1 MNVNDERP
9 NAEKS
14 VKSPIYKIKVIEDDD
29 GLNRLIQKK
38 LQKEGYSTDGAFTGQ
53 EALGKIGGDENEI
66 LLIDYK
72 LPDMTGKQL
81 VKKILEKYSHIP
93 PIIVITG
100 FGDEKI
106 AVEMMKLGVW
116 DYMVKEPDFIDI
128 LPEKIKHLCADIEK
142 NKKLKKAEDDLRKN
156 LEILKD
162 TGEMARVGGWEID
175 LHENTVHWTQS
186 TKKIHEV
193 ADDYVPTLEE
203 AINFYPQ
210 ESRSIVEKA
219 IREALEQGK
228 SYDIEIPI
236 ITAKGKWVWTHS
248 IGKPEMKDGK
258 CVRLRGTFQDIT
270 ERKNALEDIRA
281 NQATLKR
288 TEKIAHVGSWDWD
301 IATDKVIWSDE
312 LFQIFRLNPEKGGVS
327 YADHPKIYTPES
339 MQRLDGAVQHTLKT
353 GDPYEIDLEIV
364 RGDGTKAFCTVR
376 GFAKKDENGNV
387 TGLYGSFQDIS
398 ERKLLEEEI
407 RKAGEFLKKTEK
419 TGKIGGW
426 QFNPATMKQTWTDE
440 VFRILEI
447 ELEMD
452 APLVPQGLEFIDQ
465 EFRPMAEKAIQRA
478 IDQGEPY
485 NQEWMVTT
493 AKGNKKWVNAVCNPT
508 LENGKVVAISGSFQD
523 ITSKKII
530 QEELK
535 KSEERLKLVLDNSPF
550 PVAMVDEKDQ
560 NISFWSKSAVE
571 LFGHDPKTT
580 KEWYELAYPNP
591 EYRQEVIER
600 WKPLLKTAQ
609 RSKNAVNTGEY
620 EIHCKNGEVKICE
633 LFAQF
638 IPGNLIV
645 TLNDITERKKAEE
658 QLKALNQQL
667 VANEQQLRAANQQLQ
682 ANEQQ
687 LRAANRELVAGEQ
700 QLLASNQQLKAN
712 QQQLRAANQQLQA
725 NEQQLRAAN
734 HQLSESEKH
743 LRDSKETAESY
754 LNIAAEIILSLD
766 LKGNISMLNDSG
778 YQLLG
783 FDKGELIGK
792 DWFKNC
798 VPEKEV
804 GEVNRVFSQLITGE
818 VENVA
823 NYASDILT
831 KSGEKKTILW
841 HNTVTK
847 DKCGKITGT
856 LSSGEDIT
864 ERVKAVNDLA
874 AREQNLNAVN
884 QQLKAN
890 EQQLRAANQQLNA
903 SEKQLRQINKKLEE
917 SENRYRNLVDLASDG
932 IYLVSGDAVIIDAT
946 QGALKMLG
954 KTRDEIVGKSLDS
967 VDPNYS
973 TREFLDLWNDVPLNK
988 QLRFEST
995 HQHKNGDLIP
1005 VEVNAQKYQ
1014 KDGKTFF
1021 YSIARDITERKQSE
1035 AELKKIEWLL
1045 QPKKEKTEVITPEY
1059 GDLTALNTDRT
1070 ILDAVGKKMLNGIV
1084 ADYLSL
1090 LETSA
1095 AVYEK
1100 NGDYAVGIFSSEW
1113 CQFMDCSS
1121 RAQCNTKD
1129 NKKALRTGKWLCHES
1144 CWADAS
1150 NQSILTK
1157 KPADIECSG
1166 GLHIYAIPIMANDE
1180 VIGSIN
1186 FGYGNP
1192 PTDEDKLTELAA
1204 QYQVSLDKLKK
1215 LAHSYETR
1223 PAFIIDIA
1231 KEKLASSARLIG
1243 NIVERRQME
1252 VALIEAKEKAQES
1265 EANISAIIEGTNN
1278 SIWAFNRNYQLLYIN
1293 HVFQEE
1299 FLRSFGV
1306 LLKPGMSLV
1315 ESLPEP
1321 LQPLW
1326 KPRYDRVLANE
1337 QFTFE
1342 DAVPTKTGT
1351 VYIQVSFNPIVK
1363 NGEVIG
1369 GSCFGSDITER
1380 KLAELELVK
1389 AKEKAEES
1397 DRLKSAFLANMS
1409 HEIRTPMNGILG
1421 FTNLLQ
1427 KPNLSGEEQQ
1437 KYIDIIQKSGSRM
1450 LNTVNDI
1457 IDISRIESG
1466 LVELSLLE
1474 VNIYEQLNYLYSF
1487 FKPEAAKKGLQ
1498 LILNCDRN
1506 DTNNKV
1512 VTDIDKFT
1520 SIVTN
1525 LIKNAIKFTNQGT
1538 IELGYQVLKENGISQ
1553 FEFYVKDSGVGIPK
1567 ERQHAIFDRFVQA
1580 DIDDKKAVQGSG
1592 LGLAISQA
1600 YAKMLGGKLWVESVE
1615 GVGST
1620 FYFTIECRSAVA
1632 PKLVKSN
1639 DVSIPKEDI
1648 DRKKFKILVVED
1660 DEPSRDLISI
1670 MIGKFAKEIIEVS
1683 SGLEAVEVC
1692 RKDADIDLVLMDIQ
1706 MPGING
1712 YEATKQIR
1720 EFNKEVVILAQTAYA
1735 LTGDREKAIDVGCN
1749 DYISKPINMH
1759 ELDDLIK
1766 LYLM

>member
-9 NAEKS
+9 NGEKS

-53 EALGKIGGDENEI
+53 EALGKIGGHENEI

-156 LEILKD
+156 LEILND
-162 TGEMARVGGWEID
+162 TGEMAQVGGWEID
-175 LHENTVHWTQS
+175 LHENTVYWTQS

-210 ESRSIVEKA
+210 ESRSIVENA

-248 IGKPEMKDGK
+248 IGKPEMKEGK

-364 RGDGTKAFCTVR
+364 RGDGTKALCTVR
-376 GFAKKDENGNV
+376 GVAKMNESGKV
-387 TGLYGSFQDIS
+387 VQLFGSFQ
-398 ERKLLEEEI
+398 
-407 RKAGEFLKKTEK
+407 
-419 TGKIGGW
+419 
-426 QFNPATMKQTWTDE
+426 
-440 VFRILEI
+440 
-447 ELEMD
+447 
-452 APLVPQGLEFIDQ
+452 
-465 EFRPMAEKAIQRA
+465 
-478 IDQGEPY
+478 
-485 NQEWMVTT
+485 
-493 AKGNKKWVNAVCNPT
+493 
-508 LENGKVVAISGSFQD
+508 
-523 ITSKKII
+523 
-530 QEELK
+530 
-535 KSEERLKLVLDNSPF
+535 
-550 PVAMVDEKDQ
+550 
-560 NISFWSKSAVE
+560 
-571 LFGHDPKTT
+571 
-580 KEWYELAYPNP
+580 
-591 EYRQEVIER
+591 
-600 WKPLLKTAQ
+600 
-609 RSKNAVNTGEY
+609 
-620 EIHCKNGEVKICE
+620 
-633 LFAQF
+633 
-638 IPGNLIV
+638 
-645 TLNDITERKKAEE
+645 DITERKKAEE

-712 QQQLRAANQQLQA
+712 EQQLRAANQQLQA

-743 LRDSKETAESY
+743 LRDSKETAERY

-766 LKGNISMLNDSG
+766 SNGNISILNDSG
-778 YQLLG
+778 HQLLG
-783 FDKGELIGK
+783 YEVGALVGKEWITTCLPKEQKNKVRNVFEKIMKGEIESL
-792 DWFKNC
+792 
-798 VPEKEV
+798 
-804 GEVNRVFSQLITGE
+804 VNIE
-818 VENVA
+818 
-823 NYASDILT
+823 SDIIT
-831 KSGEKKTILW
+831 KSGEIKTILW
-841 HNTVTK
+841 HNTVLK
-847 DKCGKITGT
+847 DKNGKIIGT

-967 VDPNYS
+967 VDPNYP

-1084 ADYLSL
+1084 TDYLSL

-1150 NQSILTK
+1150 KQSILTK
-1157 KPADIECSG
+1157 KPTDIECSG

-1215 LAHSYETR
+1215 LAHNYETR

-1231 KEKLASSARLIG
+1231 KEKVASSARLIG

-1363 NGEVIG
+1363 NGEAIG

-1450 LNTVNDI
+1450 LSTVNDI

-1506 DTNNKV
+1506 NTNNKV

-1600 YAKMLGGKLWVESVE
+1600 YAKMLGGKLWVESEE

-1639 DVSIPKEDI
+1639 DVSIPKEDN
-1648 DRKKFKILVVED
+1648 DHKKFKILVVED

-1735 LTGDREKAIDVGCN
+1735 LAGDREKAIDVGCN
-1749 DYISKPINMH
+1749 DYISKPINMQ